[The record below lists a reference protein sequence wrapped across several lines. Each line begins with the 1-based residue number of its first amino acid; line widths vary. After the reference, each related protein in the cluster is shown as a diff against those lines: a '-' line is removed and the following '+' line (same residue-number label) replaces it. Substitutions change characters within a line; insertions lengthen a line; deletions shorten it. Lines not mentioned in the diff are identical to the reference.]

1 VLLTLFHINS
11 TRQSTGRI
19 DVKKHPKNPSTFM
32 PSWLVVGITKRLC
45 KVITAQQNQP
55 LQITYETPSNPQEIL
70 QSCTL
75 SYDWFVEE
83 MHDTHKAGSVV
94 AAKVMRG

>member
-1 VLLTLFHINS
+1 
-11 TRQSTGRI
+11 
-19 DVKKHPKNPSTFM
+19 M
-32 PSWLVVGITKRLC
+32 KRLC

-55 LQITYETPSNPQEIL
+55 QQITYETPTNSPTSIL

-83 MHDTHKAGSVV
+83 MLDTHKAGSEVAGPARMNQLCNALLMSRNEINMKNSVV
-94 AAKVMRG
+94 NMTGF